1 MQLTDEIAAGRKEI
15 TTFFYL
21 YTLLT
26 ICSLIIDCGVVPPG
40 SEAYA
45 YFVAV
50 QCGLAS
56 STCICLMIN
65 GFVGFQLYEDGTTLS
80 VWLLRV
86 CSLTMFI
93 ISFVVSL
100 LTFKGWAGLSPDS
113 TIGLFVVVYIF
124 SAIFLFVYIV
134 MQIML
139 VLGTLQERWPMW
151 HIGFGV
157 AAFVIGQILLYA
169 FSETICDN
177 VQHYMDG
184 LFFATLLNL
193 LAVMMVYKVS
203 LQSCAASAMC
213 STNIMCSSGTP
224 SHKKIL
230 NFPWVNGQTTGKS
243 RTRLCTTTPTS
254 AATPSTTTPTSL
266 PAPTTSLTTTAA
278 ACTAEA
284 TNLDFVVDFVFTSL
298 WGKKARIRT
307 SSFLLFHFQQYEIS
321 RIGLSLFCSVQI
333 FLDFFG
339 CI

>member
-1 MQLTDEIAAGRKEI
+1 MEWIEGQSERALVVKEYFGWYICDVGTLTNDDTTGRKEI
-15 TTFFYL
+15 ASFFYL

-26 ICSLIIDCGVVPPG
+26 ICSLVIDCGVVPPG
-40 SEAYA
+40 SEAYP

-86 CSLTMFI
+86 CSLTMFV
-93 ISFVVSL
+93 ISFVIAL
-100 LTFKGWAGLSPDS
+100 LTFKSWAGLSPES
-113 TIGLFVVVYIF
+113 TVGLFVVVYIF

-139 VLGTLQERWPMW
+139 VVGTLQERWPLW

-169 FSETICDN
+169 FSETICSN

-193 LAVMMVYKVS
+193 LAVMMVYKV
-203 LQSCAASAMC
+203 C
-213 STNIMCSSGTP
+213 I
-224 SHKKIL
+224 K
-230 NFPWVNGQTTGKS
+230 
-243 RTRLCTTTPTS
+243 
-254 AATPSTTTPTSL
+254 PSTH
-266 PAPTTSLTTTAA
+266 ALTLILTCSKFWDAITQEDLEFSVGQRPNNWEVKDHLLSHDDSDINMRRNTFYDNSDFTAS
-278 ACTAEA
+278 TYYQPQHRNS
-284 TNLDFVVDFVFTSL
+284 TY
-298 WGKKARIRT
+298 GGG
-307 SSFLLFHFQQYEIS
+307 Y
-321 RIGLSLFCSVQI
+321 
-333 FLDFFG
+333 
-339 CI
+339 

>member
-1 MQLTDEIAAGRKEI
+1 MVRTTEWIQGQPGPALVAKEDLRWYNCDIETLADNDAAGRKEI
-15 TTFFYL
+15 ASFFYL

-26 ICSLIIDCGVVPPG
+26 ICSLVIDCGVVPPG
-40 SEAYA
+40 SEAYP

-86 CSLTMFI
+86 CSLTMFV
-93 ISFVVSL
+93 ISFVIAL
-100 LTFKGWAGLSPDS
+100 LTFKGWAGLSPES

-139 VLGTLQERWPMW
+139 VVGTLQERWPLW

-169 FSETICDN
+169 FSETICSN

-193 LAVMMVYKVS
+193 LAVMMVYKVRMN
-203 LQSCAASAMC
+203 QSIRALRYILTFPKFWDAITQEDLEFSVGQRPNNWEVKDHLLSHGDDSDMRRSTFYDNSDFTAS
-213 STNIMCSSGTP
+213 TYYQPQHRN
-224 SHKKIL
+224 
-230 NFPWVNGQTTGKS
+230 
-243 RTRLCTTTPTS
+243 S
-254 AATPSTTTPTSL
+254 AY
-266 PAPTTSLTTTAA
+266 
-278 ACTAEA
+278 
-284 TNLDFVVDFVFTSL
+284 
-298 WGKKARIRT
+298 GGG
-307 SSFLLFHFQQYEIS
+307 Y
-321 RIGLSLFCSVQI
+321 
-333 FLDFFG
+333 
-339 CI
+339 

>member
-1 MQLTDEIAAGRKEI
+1 MEWVEGQSERALVAKEHFGWYICDVGTLTNDDTTGRKEI
-15 TTFFYL
+15 ASFFYL

-26 ICSLIIDCGVVPPG
+26 ICSLVIDCGVVPPG
-40 SEAYA
+40 SEAYP

-86 CSLTMFI
+86 CSLTMFV
-93 ISFVVSL
+93 ISFVIAL
-100 LTFKGWAGLSPDS
+100 LTFKSWAGLSPES
-113 TIGLFVVVYIF
+113 TVGLFVVVYIF

-139 VLGTLQERWPMW
+139 VVGTLQERWPLW

-169 FSETICDN
+169 FSETICSN

-193 LAVMMVYKVS
+193 LAVMMVYKVCIKPS
-203 LQSCAASAMC
+203 GCALLLILTCSKFWDAITQEDLEFSVGQRPNNWEVKDHLLSHDDSDINMRRNTFYDNSDFTASTYYQPQHRN
-213 STNIMCSSGTP
+213 STYG
-224 SHKKIL
+224 
-230 NFPWVNGQTTGKS
+230 GG
-243 RTRLCTTTPTS
+243 
-254 AATPSTTTPTSL
+254 
-266 PAPTTSLTTTAA
+266 
-278 ACTAEA
+278 
-284 TNLDFVVDFVFTSL
+284 
-298 WGKKARIRT
+298 
-307 SSFLLFHFQQYEIS
+307 Y
-321 RIGLSLFCSVQI
+321 
-333 FLDFFG
+333 
-339 CI
+339 